1 MAATSK
7 ILTMH
12 KIITEFTRSR
22 INFLKKTIDELTRRI
37 EAAPEGKLR
46 IAEKGTRTEY
56 YQRLSPSERTG
67 RYIRKSDSDTITAL
81 AQKEYDKHALK
92 RAKKELDLCLRII
105 DFYPNGTIE
114 STASDISDKIT
125 ELVAPY
131 YLPDN
136 EFFEWWLDR
145 PARFLKLKE
154 DSKRFGSASSIR
166 TRSKS
171 EHILATD
178 LKDFGL
184 PFLYERGLFL
194 PLTEKWVYPDFTLLD
209 PETREEI
216 YWEHFGMMDD
226 PKYANKAIEKL
237 NEYEINGFHLGH
249 QLIATF
255 ESSDHPLDI
264 ELVEGIISDIAHG
277 KWTAR

>member
-22 INFLKKTIDELTRRI
+22 INFLEKTIDELTRRI

-56 YQRLSPSERTG
+56 YHRLSPSERTG

-81 AQKEYDKHALK
+81 AQKEYDKHALE

-105 DFYPNGTIE
+105 NFYPDGTIE

-136 EFFEWWLDR
+136 EFFEWWLDL

-154 DSKRFGSASSIR
+154 ENKRFGSGSSIR

-171 EHILATD
+171 EHILTTE
-178 LKDFGL
+178 LKKFKL
-184 PFLYERGLFL
+184 PFLYEKGLFL
-194 PLTEKWVYPDFTLLD
+194 PVTRKWIYPDFTILN

-216 YWEHFGMMDD
+216 LWEHFGMMDD
-226 PKYANKAIEKL
+226 PEYANNAIEKI
-237 NEYEINGFHLGH
+237 NRYEINGFHLGH

-255 ESSDHPLDI
+255 ETRDHQLDI
-264 ELVEGIISDIAHG
+264 ALIEGIISDIASG
-277 KWTAR
+277 NWPR